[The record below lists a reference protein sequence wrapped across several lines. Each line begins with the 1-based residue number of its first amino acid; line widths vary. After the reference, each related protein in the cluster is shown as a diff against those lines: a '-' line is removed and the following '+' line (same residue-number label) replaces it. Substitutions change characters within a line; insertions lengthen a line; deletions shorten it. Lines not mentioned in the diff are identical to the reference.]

1 MIKKCLKA
9 FYVGLILLLLYA
21 PILLLAV
28 YSFNEVDTLGPMG
41 EFSLKH
47 YAKLFG
53 DPAILEMIGN
63 TVVLA
68 LVAAAL
74 STVLGTAG
82 AIGMFYSK
90 RRTRAIMNGVNQIPV
105 INARSS
111 RLWRLPSP
119 SSPSASGR
127 ATSPSSSGIWCSAP
141 LRGALRAAQIEADG
155 PQPV

>member
-105 INARSS
+105 IKR
-111 RLWRLPSP
+111 
-119 SSPSASGR
+119 
-127 ATSPSSSGIWCSAP
+127 
-141 LRGALRAAQIEADG
+141 
-155 PQPV
+155 